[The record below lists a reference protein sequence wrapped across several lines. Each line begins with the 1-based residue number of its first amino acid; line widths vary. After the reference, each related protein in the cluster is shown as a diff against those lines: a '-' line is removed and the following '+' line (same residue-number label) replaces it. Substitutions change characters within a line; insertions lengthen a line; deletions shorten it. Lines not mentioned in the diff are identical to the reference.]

1 MVTLDLAR
9 RLEDAG
15 VRWVPGDG
23 DRFMVPD
30 SDLDDDLYCREPH
43 GRRGGRLISR
53 SVLKFNGTTE
63 WALDIVQSG

>member
-15 VRWVPGDG
+15 VRRVPGDG

-30 SDLDDDLYCREPH
+30 RDLDDDLFCREAH
-43 GRRGGRLISR
+43 GRRGGRLIGR